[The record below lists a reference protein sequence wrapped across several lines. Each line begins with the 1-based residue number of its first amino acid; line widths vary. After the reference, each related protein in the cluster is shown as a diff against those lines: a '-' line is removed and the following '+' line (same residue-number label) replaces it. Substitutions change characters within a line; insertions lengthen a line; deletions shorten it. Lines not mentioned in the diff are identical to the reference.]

1 MEIVRIISAEEH
13 EFAEL
18 SIRIGWRISHI
29 EALEAELGPL
39 QRAFEQFE
47 WAYSQRVGRLAAE
60 LQTLRNTVERM
71 ELRTRRIHARLIA
84 DPEGVLGDLFDRDE
98 LQEIGEMFGIDVP
111 DEWFRRA
118 RPGSANDDTGWAW
131 GDNEGEEEI
140 LRRMQGNRKKHLPDD
155 QARELRTRYRN
166 LARRFHPDLASSDDE
181 RSFRQEIM
189 LRINHAWQCQDLAAL
204 CELEE
209 EMDHL
214 VPGWSASHMAHR
226 VAWARRE
233 YERLGSQ
240 ATTLMRRIRQL
251 RSSKTFPLWFNPTL
265 GQSTI
270 ANRAAI
276 LERDLSRERER
287 LEEARAAF
295 QQALAHYAVS
305 IA

>member
-1 MEIVRIISAEEH
+1 MELVRIITAEEH

-18 SIRIGWRISHI
+18 TIRIAWRASHI
-29 EALEAELGPL
+29 EALEAELSPL

-71 ELRTRRIHARLIA
+71 ELRTRKIHARLVA
-84 DPEGVLGDLFDRDE
+84 DPDGVLGDLFDRDE
-98 LQEIGEMFGIDVP
+98 LREIGEMFGVDVP

-118 RPGSANDDTGWAW
+118 RPGSGGDDAGWAW
-131 GDNEGEEEI
+131 SDNEGEEEI
-140 LRRMQGNRKKHLPDD
+140 LRRMQANRKKHMPED
-155 QARELRTRYRN
+155 QALELRTRYRD
-166 LARRFHPDLASSDDE
+166 LARRFHPDLATSDEE
-181 RSFRQEIM
+181 RAFRQEVM
-189 LRINHAWQCQDLAAL
+189 LRINHAWQCQDIAAL
-204 CELEE
+204 RDLED
-209 EMDHL
+209 EMDQL

-233 YERLGSQ
+233 CTRLDSQ
-240 ATTLMRRIRQL
+240 AHTLMRRIRQL
-251 RSSKTFPLWFNPTL
+251 RSSKTFPLWFNPSL

-270 ANRAAI
+270 ANRAAM
-276 LERDLSRERER
+276 LEKDLCRERER
-287 LEEARAAF
+287 LEEARLAF